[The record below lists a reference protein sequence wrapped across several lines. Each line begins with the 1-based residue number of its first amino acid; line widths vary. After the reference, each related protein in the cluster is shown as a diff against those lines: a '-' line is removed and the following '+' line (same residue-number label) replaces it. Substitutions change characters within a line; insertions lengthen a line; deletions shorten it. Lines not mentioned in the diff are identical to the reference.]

1 MNGGICV
8 FLKLYNNT
16 SEKNTINKSLINE
29 ISLEGN
35 LRGQCTIKNPV
46 IDIVSNGNAPT
57 YNYAFIPEFNR
68 YYFIDNITSVRTGL
82 WSISMTCDVLMSFKT
97 DILNSYAIINHTQEN
112 EITQYMSS
120 DIWKTLVKDK
130 TDIINF
136 PNGLLETGEYILI
149 TAGGN
154 S

>member
-1 MNGGICV
+1 M

-16 SEKNTINKSLINE
+16 SEKNAITKTLTNE
-29 ISLEGN
+29 LSLEGK
-35 LRGQCTIKNPV
+35 LRGECTIKNPV
-46 IDIVSNGNAPT
+46 IDIASTGNIPS
-57 YNYAFIPEFNR
+57 YNFAYIPEFDR
-68 YYFIDNITSVRTGL
+68 YYFIDNISSIRTGI
-82 WSISMTCDVLMSFKT
+82 WSIAMTCDVLMSFKT